1 MASQTHTYI
10 HTYKMS
16 KPTLSSLQTQVTTL
30 TTQFAAL
37 SARLDTLTTPAPA
50 PAPAPKKKRA
60 KKERDPDAPKRAPG
74 AYILFCQYTRAATP
88 DVKILATELGE
99 RWNKLSAEQKAAFK
113 TAKPTSKP
121 TFEEAQEIAK
131 KMNSSLAGK
140 YLRYCVKNPT
150 LDAKTAEARFRALSP
165 EDKAKYNPYDSETD
179 GSQLGSDNEY
189 DSSDAE

>member
-1 MASQTHTYI
+1 
-10 HTYKMS
+10 MS

-37 SARLDTLTTPAPA
+37 SARLDTLTTTPA

-60 KKERDPDAPKRAPG
+60 KKERNPDAPKRAPG
-74 AYILFCQYTRAATP
+74 AYLLFCQAERAKTP
-88 DVKILATELGE
+88 DVKLLVKDLAE
-99 RWNKLSAEQKAAFK
+99 RWNKLSADQKAAFK
-113 TAKPTSKP
+113 PAAEPDKPASKP
-121 TFEEAQEIAK
+121 TFQEAEEIAK

-189 DSSDAE
+189 DTSDAE